1 MLSFTKLVLPVF
13 VTMLAALG
21 SSAIPAVEKR
31 DIWSPPVTYPHT
43 GTVWTSG
50 QRHNVT
56 WNTANPPANVSNG
69 ATILLR
75 LTGTPMPVIL
85 AQNFDLHAG
94 RVEVT
99 VPWVQTRN
107 DYEVV
112 LLGDS
117 GNVSPAF
124 TINEN

>member
-1 MLSFTKLVLPVF
+1 MFSFTKLVLSVF
-13 VTMLAALG
+13 VTMLAAQG
-21 SSAIPAVEKR
+21 SSATPAAEKR
-31 DIWSPPVTYPHT
+31 DIWSPPVLDPHS
-43 GTVWTSG
+43 GTAWISG
-50 QRHNVT
+50 ERHNVT
-56 WNTANPPANVSNG
+56 WDASNPPASVSNG

-85 AQNFDLHAG
+85 AENFDLHAG
-94 RVEVT
+94 HVEIT
-99 VPWVQTRN
+99 VPWVQTRD

-124 TINEN
+124 TILES